1 MQMVGL
7 VITALIAPHYPG
19 LVCGTGNTQSVQTWD
34 LGRLVMTIVAGV
46 NSLLIVQSIIACV
59 KIAQPCQIIPNHFR
73 VLAGNA
79 VANIN
84 IPIILPE
91 QD

>member
-19 LVCGTGNTQSVQTWD
+19 NTGNTQSVQTWD